1 MDSSK
6 FLVSEK
12 ESDNARAFYSARP
25 KGNACNVSK
34 ASEKHEDGGKKRKRN
49 ISKTCREKRERKRET
64 KKGGR
69 REGNTLLLET
79 GRKP

>member
-25 KGNACNVSK
+25 KGNVSK

-49 ISKTCREKRERKRET
+49 ISKTSREKRERKKET

>member
-25 KGNACNVSK
+25 KGNVSK

-49 ISKTCREKRERKRET
+49 ISKTSREKRERKRET